1 VSQIVPG
8 CKVTIRTDA
17 PPDKRSYKVNFDLY
31 KKLAPNHQPKQDL
44 NATIK
49 ELYDSIRGM
58 RIANTNFRD
67 SNFMRLKIL
76 ASLREQG
83 YLNDNLSWTWT
94 DSVQNPSNPAFA
106 KEIA

>member
-1 VSQIVPG
+1 MQSNN
-8 CKVTIRTDA
+8 KTDA

-31 KKLAPNHQPKQDL
+31 KKLAPNHQPQRDL
-44 NATIK
+44 IATIG
-49 ELYDSIRGM
+49 ELYESIRGM
-58 RIANTNFRD
+58 RLADTNFRD

-83 YLNDNLSWTWT
+83 HLNENLTWTWMESVKLPA
-94 DSVQNPSNPAFA
+94 DSAFA